1 VSERPVSTL
10 ELSTLEKTPGAAL
23 ETTGRTAAVLAPV
36 LRRDRRDHILFIQ
49 RSDELPD
56 HPGQIAFPGGGQAA
70 VDGSLRATA
79 LREAD
84 EEIGLRAAES
94 TIAGRIDDIQTVSEY
109 TVRPYVARI
118 PDREYEPDGRE
129 VVGTVV
135 LPVEALTSREN
146 YESERRDHPTYGR
159 IRIHFFRVGEVVV
172 WGATAE
178 MLIDLLER
186 TSGWRRPPEPDR
198 HVAPDA
204 EFPV

>member
-1 VSERPVSTL
+1 M
-10 ELSTLEKTPGAAL
+10 AASADPTARL
-23 ETTGRTAAVLAPV
+23 RRRERTARQHARAVDSRGNAG
-36 LRRDRRDHILFIQ
+36 RSARDDG
-49 RSDELPD
+49 P
-56 HPGQIAFPGGGQAA
+56 
-70 VDGSLRATA
+70 DGSLRATA

-129 VVGTVV
+129 VVETVV
-135 LPVEALTSREN
+135 LPVEALTSPEN

-159 IRIHFFRVGEVVV
+159 IRVHYFRVGEVVV